1 MRILVTA
8 GGTRE
13 YIDPVRFISNASTGK
28 MGYAIA
34 QAALEA
40 GHDVTLI
47 SAPVSLA
54 VPQGA
59 DVIDVIT
66 SEDMF
71 EAVKANINNFDC
83 LIMAAAVSD
92 YRPKISSDKKIKKE
106 QAELTIE
113 LEPTTDILKWVG
125 EHKRKQ
131 IIVGFALEDTNLLEN
146 AQSKMTA
153 KKMDMIVANS
163 PAAIS
168 ADSSQVHIK
177 IAGEDWQTI
186 PTTTKNITAAAI
198 IKIIEGIR
206 HQQ

>member
-177 IAGEDWQTI
+177 IASEDWQTI

-206 HQQ
+206 HQ